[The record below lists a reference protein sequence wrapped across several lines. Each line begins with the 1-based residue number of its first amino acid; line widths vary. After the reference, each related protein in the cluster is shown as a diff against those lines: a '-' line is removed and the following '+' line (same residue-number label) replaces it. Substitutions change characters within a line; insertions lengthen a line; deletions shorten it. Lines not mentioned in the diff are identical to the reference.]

1 MTDFTHEELD
11 YIDRA
16 LTKFFY
22 CIGVNKEVG
31 KSCINKVRKALK
43 ESSDTKKDIDNKV

>member
-22 CIGVNKEVG
+22 CIGMNKEVG

-43 ESSDTKKDIDNKV
+43 ESSDKERTRGHK